1 MPMTVTLR
9 EFLAAVPGEVPGAD
23 AAAEQAAREKAEA
36 IRRRALAGESLET
49 LVSEQSDS
57 PSRAN
62 AGVIGPLSIDELAPD
77 LRRRVEALEVGEI
90 SEPIR
95 TARGFQLLKL
105 DEVVPAHTTPFAE
118 ARDAISDRVFTETR
132 RAAMQAY
139 LERLRS
145 QAIIEW
151 KNAELEKAYQ
161 IGLQAQAGAAAAR

>member
-1 MPMTVTLR
+1 
-9 EFLAAVPGEVPGAD
+9 
-23 AAAEQAAREKAEA
+23 
-36 IRRRALAGESLET
+36 
-49 LVSEQSDS
+49 
-57 PSRAN
+57 
-62 AGVIGPLSIDELAPD
+62 VIGPLSIDELAPD

-105 DEVVPAHTTPFAE
+105 DEAVPAHTTPFAE
-118 ARDAISDRVFTETR
+118 ARDAIGDRVFTETR